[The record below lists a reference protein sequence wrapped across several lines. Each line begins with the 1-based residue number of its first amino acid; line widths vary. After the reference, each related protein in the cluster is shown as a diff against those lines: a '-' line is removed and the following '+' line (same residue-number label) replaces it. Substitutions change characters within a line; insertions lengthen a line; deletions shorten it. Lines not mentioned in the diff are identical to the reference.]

1 MPDLLLSQTRI
12 PWWHA
17 NNTTIGDYVAKK
29 PPKMMSETLM
39 ISKTEAAE
47 LLESRGRNRLAR
59 QNSVAERLRRLRP
72 PLESL

>member
-39 ISKTEAAE
+39 IS
-47 LLESRGRNRLAR
+47 
-59 QNSVAERLRRLRP
+59 
-72 PLESL
+72 